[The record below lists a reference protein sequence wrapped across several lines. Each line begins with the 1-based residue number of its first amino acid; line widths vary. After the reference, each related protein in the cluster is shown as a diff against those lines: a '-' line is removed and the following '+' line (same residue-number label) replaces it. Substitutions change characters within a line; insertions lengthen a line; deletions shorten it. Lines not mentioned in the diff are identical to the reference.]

1 MKQNFVLT
9 FLSFVLLL
17 EASLSQTG
25 FPKQFVAILNQTSLQ
40 AWQNS
45 GVQQFVYD
53 SILQRIRFDLKGWR
67 EKQNETYMI
76 QYKPSGAEHGSP
88 AADGY
93 TLFNFNPDY
102 PENTKGHCWYNTQP
116 MKDLGPIPFSWMT
129 AGGDIDIKP
138 WFPLPSNL
146 IYKGVEHI
154 TELDIDASR
163 YDSSEMCD
171 LQQSDIGKVPCLS
184 YFETNDEI
192 PVKTITAKAA
202 RPHSYETDEY
212 ATRSRESV
220 YESPRASVGH
230 SSMLAVPFLIFER
243 LSQRTSTW
251 LRRYTESCGDNFTLQ
266 LLTPPVH
273 SLGDEVTITFS
284 PKPNWYYNGTE
295 CARFTVNGNEKIVF
309 TYENW
314 NEPQQVDLT
323 FRGYGCC
330 AYEIEGIGGSYEWQY
345 QAQTFVVYGCDGTG
359 GYGCKGKEPCGA

>member
-1 MKQNFVLT
+1 M
-9 FLSFVLLL
+9 LLL
-17 EASLSQTG
+17 VSSNDVYCPYDWEAASLSQTG

-163 YDSSEMCD
+163 YDSPEMCD

-202 RPHSYETDEY
+202 RPHSYETDE
-212 ATRSRESV
+212 
-220 YESPRASVGH
+220 
-230 SSMLAVPFLIFER
+230 
-243 LSQRTSTW
+243 
-251 LRRYTESCGDNFTLQ
+251 
-266 LLTPPVH
+266 
-273 SLGDEVTITFS
+273 
-284 PKPNWYYNGTE
+284 
-295 CARFTVNGNEKIVF
+295 FTVNGNEKIVF